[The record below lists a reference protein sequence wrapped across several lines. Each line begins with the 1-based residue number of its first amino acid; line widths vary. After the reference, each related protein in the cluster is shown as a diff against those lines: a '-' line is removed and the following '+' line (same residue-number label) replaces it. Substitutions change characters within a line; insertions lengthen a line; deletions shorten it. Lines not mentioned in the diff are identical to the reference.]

1 MRLVTA
7 LRRPEIV
14 CQQAVELMTDYL
26 EGAMPRPVRRRFER
40 HLAQCPHC
48 AEYLAQMRA
57 VITLAGRVTP
67 DDLAP
72 EAQDDLI
79 ALYRRWR
86 AEEGTGDGGNPA

>member
-7 LRRPEIV
+7 LRRSDIV

-26 EGAMPRPVRRRFER
+26 EDAMPRAVRRRFER

-48 AEYLAQMRA
+48 TEYLAQMRA

-67 DDLAP
+67 GDLAP
-72 EAQDDLI
+72 EARDGLT
-79 ALYRRWR
+79 ALYRQWR
-86 AEEGTGDGGNPA
+86 DEEGGGDSPA

>member
-14 CQQAVELMTDYL
+14 CQQAVELMTDYQ
-26 EGAMPRPVRRRFER
+26 EGAMPGPVRRRFER

-48 AEYLAQMRA
+48 TEYLAQMRA

-79 ALYRRWR
+79 ALFRQWR
-86 AEEGTGDGGNPA
+86 DGESAGDNPA

>member
-7 LRRPEIV
+7 LRRPDIV

-26 EGAMPRPVRRRFER
+26 EDAMPRAARRRFER

-48 AEYLAQMRA
+48 TEYLDQMRA

-67 DDLAP
+67 EDLAP
-72 EAQDDLI
+72 EARDDLT
-79 ALYRRWR
+79 ALYRQWR
-86 AEEGTGDGGNPA
+86 DAEDGGESPA